1 MKREDRTMNTETT
14 YTVTIGGGQAGLA
27 ISCYLRQAV
36 YVSRIDAW
44 RHRIG
49 LGQLFMGG
57 VI

>member
-14 YTVTIGGGQAGLA
+14 NTVIIGCGQAGLV
-27 ISCYLRQAV
+27 ISYYLRQAV

-49 LGQLFMGG
+49 LEQLFIGG

>member
-14 YTVTIGGGQAGLA
+14 NTVIIGGGQAGLA
-27 ISCYLRQAV
+27 IGYYRRQAV

-49 LGQLFMGG
+49 LEQLFMEN
-57 VI
+57 